1 MAETTMTIDFKRL
14 AAFGWSNHFHQQLS
28 PDEIAFALPARVVA
42 VHRNGL
48 DIVAPELAARI
59 PPVAAN
65 DDEGAATVGDWLVLS
80 AADRKPIRLLHRK
93 SLFKRKAAGTG
104 RRTQLIAANVDTL
117 LVVTSCNQDFN
128 LARLERYLALAREAA
143 ATPVVVITKADL
155 VDDPAPH
162 LAAARRLMPGLVV
175 EALDAR
181 GAEAAAVLGGWC
193 GSGETVA
200 LVGSS
205 GVGKSTL
212 VNALSGGAEKTAP
225 IREDDAH
232 GRHTTTGRSM
242 HRLAG
247 GGWLIDTPG
256 MRELQLADAEA
267 GVAAVFADIVALA
280 GACRFA
286 DCRHEAEPG
295 CAVRAAIDAG
305 TLDRHR
311 LDRFRKLAAE
321 EARNSEALHERRA
334 RERDFSRIVRRALAE
349 KSGRR
354 DP

>member
-1 MAETTMTIDFKRL
+1 MTTDFKRL
-14 AAFGWSNHFHQQLS
+14 AAFGWSNHFHQQLT
-28 PDEIAFALPARVVA
+28 PDEMAGALPARVVA

-48 DIVAPELAARI
+48 DVAAPDFEGRI
-59 PPVAAN
+59 PPFAGPAD
-65 DDEGAATVGDWLVLS
+65 DDEAAPTVGDWLVLS
-80 AADRKPIRLLHRK
+80 AAGHRPIRLLGRK

-117 LVVTSCNQDFN
+117 FLVTSCNQDFN
-128 LARLERYLALAREAA
+128 VARVERYLALAREAA
-143 ATPVVVITKADL
+143 VMPVVILTKADL
-155 VDDPAPH
+155 VDDPAPY
-162 LAAARRLMPGLVV
+162 LDAARRLLPGLVV

-181 GAEAAAVLGGWC
+181 GAEAAAVLVGWC
-193 GSGETVA
+193 GPGETVA

-212 VNALSGGAEKTAP
+212 VNALAGGAEKTAP

-232 GRHTTTGRSM
+232 GRHTTAGRSM

-267 GVAAVFADIVALA
+267 GVAAVFADIVALSQD
-280 GACRFA
+280 CRFA
-286 DCRHEAEPG
+286 DCRHEAEPD
-295 CAVRAAIDAG
+295 CAVQAAVAAG
-305 TLDRHR
+305 ALDPGR
-311 LDRFRKLAAE
+311 LGRFRKLAAE

-334 RERDFSRIVRRALAE
+334 RERAFSRMTRRVFADKTA
-349 KSGRR
+349 RR
-354 DP
+354 EG

>member
-1 MAETTMTIDFKRL
+1 MTTDFKRL
-14 AAFGWSNHFHQQLS
+14 AAFGWSNHFHQQLT
-28 PDEIAFALPARVVA
+28 PDEIARAFPVRVVA

-48 DIVAPELAARI
+48 DVAAPDFEVRI
-59 PPVAAN
+59 PPFAGPAD
-65 DDEGAATVGDWLVLS
+65 DDEAAPTVGDWLVLS
-80 AADRKPIRLLHRK
+80 AADHRPIRLLERK

-128 LARLERYLALAREAA
+128 VARLERYLALAQEAGVM
-143 ATPVVVITKADL
+143 PVVVLTKADL
-155 VDDPAPH
+155 VDD
-162 LAAARRLMPGLVV
+162 AARYLDGARRLLPGLVV

-193 GSGETVA
+193 GPGETVA
-200 LVGSS
+200 LLGSS

-212 VNALSGGAEKTAP
+212 VNALAGRAERTAP
-225 IREDDAH
+225 LREADAH
-232 GRHTTTGRSM
+232 GRHTPTGRSLP
-242 HRLAG
+242 RLAA

-267 GVAAVFADIVALA
+267 GVAAVFADIVALS
-280 GACRFA
+280 GSCRFA

-305 TLDRHR
+305 TLDPGR
-311 LDRFRKLAAE
+311 LGRFRKLAAE

-334 RERDFSRIVRRALAE
+334 RERDFSRMTRRVFAE
-349 KSGRR
+349 KSARR
-354 DP
+354 EV